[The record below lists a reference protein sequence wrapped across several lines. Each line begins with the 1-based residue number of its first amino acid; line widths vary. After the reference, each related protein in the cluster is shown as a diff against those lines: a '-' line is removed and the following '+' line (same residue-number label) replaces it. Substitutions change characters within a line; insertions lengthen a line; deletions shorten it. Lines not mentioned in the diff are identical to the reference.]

1 MWRQMVKKSLE
12 FHFTERS
19 PRPTVWKKSVKIFEQ
34 MGDVANSILQ
44 KDYLTAS
51 ILGGLGGEE
60 RSHKYKTEATV
71 VI

>member
-1 MWRQMVKKSLE
+1 
-12 FHFTERS
+12 
-19 PRPTVWKKSVKIFEQ
+19 
-34 MGDVANSILQ
+34 MGDVANSILR

-71 VI
+71 II